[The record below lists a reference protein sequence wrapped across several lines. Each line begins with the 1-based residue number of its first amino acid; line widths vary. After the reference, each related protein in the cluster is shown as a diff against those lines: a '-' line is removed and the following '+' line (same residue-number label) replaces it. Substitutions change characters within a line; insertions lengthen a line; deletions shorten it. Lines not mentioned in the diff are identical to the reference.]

1 MVVFG
6 LSGYIRAR
14 VIVFVQNGCD
24 SAKVVVFG

>member
-6 LSGYIRAR
+6 LSGYIRER
-14 VIVFVQNGCD
+14 EIVFVQNGCD

>member
-14 VIVFVQNGCD
+14 VIVFVQICCI